1 MTDAEAFLPNRVA
14 VSNDALYNL
23 KPTSC
28 RGRAYR
34 GSVPPTNKSTF
45 NPSDTMIFY
54 VPGGRRNTFLD
65 GTQNYL
71 KLTIKNSDT
80 ANTLSFDHNGSCVI
94 NRIDIFHGSSL
105 LESIQAYNVL
115 MNYLYDFN
123 LDLAAG
129 YGQSPMIAC
138 HGTLGND
145 VRSGLLIDKTSKN
158 YITVCIPILSGVV
171 GTSLDKL
178 LPIGQLSD
186 DIRIEI
192 TLEGN
197 TTAFCASVVS
207 TTSALAAN
215 AWTIISAELELN
227 IIELSDEG
235 MGIINSMT
243 PFNQPV
249 YLHGNSWR
257 HYAST
262 LAASTAGNYSTL
274 VPARFASLKSICLLP
289 RRSTEMALQNAYC
302 LSSRINPGIQNYFF
316 RIGSYLL
323 PNKSVTL
330 QNTST
335 TYGYSEAFAELQR
348 SFHSLN
354 HSEYA
359 GQIDFTMYNIADTA
373 DTSVGGGGVLAAY
386 TDANSYK
393 NSFAIALELE
403 LWNQRSDVML
413 SGMNTLSQ
421 QVFFECNIANMGAAT
436 YTLDFYANY
445 DHILVL
451 DPQTGLLSVKY

>member
-34 GSVPPTNKSTF
+34 ASVPPTNKNSF

-54 VPGGRRNTFLD
+54 IPGGRRNTFLD

-94 NRIDIFHGSSL
+94 NRIDIFHGSAL
-105 LESIQAYNVL
+105 LETIQAYNVL

-129 YGQSPMIAC
+129 FGIAAMIGC
-138 HGTLGND
+138 HGGAEND
-145 VRSGLLIDKTSKN
+145 IRSGLILDKSSKN
-158 YITVCIPILSGVV
+158 YVTVCIPILSGVI

-192 TLEGN
+192 SLEGN

-207 TTSALAAN
+207 TTSALTSN
-215 AWTIISAELELN
+215 AWSIVNAELQLN

-235 MGIINSMT
+235 MSIINSMT
-243 PFNQPV
+243 PFNEAI

-257 HYAST
+257 HYASS
-262 LAASTAGNYSTL
+262 LPASTAGNYSTL

-289 RRSTEMALQNAYC
+289 RRSTEMGLQNAYS
-302 LSSRINPGIQNYFF
+302 LASRINPGIQNYFF
-316 RIGSYLL
+316 RVGSYLL

-330 QNTST
+330 KNTST
-335 TYGYSEAFAELQR
+335 TYGYAEAFAELQR

-354 HSEYA
+354 HAEYA
-359 GQIDFTMYNIADTA
+359 GQISFSSYNVADAADT
-373 DTSVGGGGVLAAY
+373 TIGGGGVIEAG
-386 TDANSYK
+386 TDVNSYL
-393 NSFAIALELE
+393 NAFAMAIELE

-421 QVFFECNIANMGAAT
+421 QVFFECNIANMGAAS

>member
-34 GSVPPTNKSTF
+34 ASIPPTNKSSF

-54 VPGGRRNTFLD
+54 IPGGRRNTFLD

-80 ANTLSFDHNGSCVI
+80 TSSLTFDHHGSCVI
-94 NRIDIFHGSSL
+94 NRIDIFHGSAL
-105 LESIQAYNVL
+105 LETIQQYNVL
-115 MNYLYDFN
+115 MNYLFDFN
-123 LDLAAG
+123 LNVATAYGMSNMLGTHIGDATDARAGNVLVAYAA
-129 YGQSPMIAC
+129 SSSSN
-138 HGTLGND
+138 L
-145 VRSGLLIDKTSKN
+145 
-158 YITVCIPILSGVV
+158 TVCIPILSGTIGVA
-171 GTSLDKL
+171 LDKL

-192 TLEGN
+192 TLESN
-197 TTAFCASVVS
+197 TLAFCAGSA
-207 TTSALAAN
+207 TALASN
-215 AWTIISAELELN
+215 AWTISSAELELN

-257 HYAST
+257 HYASS

-274 VPARFASLKSICLLP
+274 VPARFASLKSICVLP
-289 RRSTEMALQNAYC
+289 RRSTEANAQQAYS

-316 RIGSYLL
+316 RIGSYIL

-330 QNTST
+330 QNSST
-335 TYGYSEAFAELQR
+335 TYGYAEAFAELQR
-348 SFHSLN
+348 AFHSLN
-354 HSEYA
+354 HNEFA
-359 GQIDFTMYNIADTA
+359 GQVSYALYNIADTA
-373 DTSVGGGGVLAAY
+373 DAVAGVNAPNVTTASNKNAFALAV
-386 TDANSYK
+386 
-393 NSFAIALELE
+393 ELE

-421 QVFFECNIANMGAAT
+421 QVFFECNIASMGAAS
-436 YTLDFYANY
+436 YVLDFYANY